1 MIRRTG
7 FPTLMAAA
15 CIWCAHGQDQPKH
28 DQANEV
34 SGKPT
39 AKDMFL
45 SRQIPYVDPDEKPVP
60 DKTKKTTSG
69 TNVKP
74 KKKSNP
80 APLTGTG
87 QAQSGQSASQ
97 STATL
102 IPASYSNVPLG
113 LRYTV
118 QRTDGDTTTD
128 QAADTHFHS
137 GEHIRLRL
145 ETNDPGY
152 LYVVSKGTS
161 GKWSVLFPSVEI
173 ANGNNTVQRG
183 QAFTLPPGA
192 KAAITFT
199 DQPGEEH
206 LFVILSRQPVQEIDS
221 LIFSLKGAP
230 QTPAKDTRQEQPAAP
245 VLSASAGLD
254 DSQIDRL
261 RAAYTR
267 DLIIEDLGHEK
278 GGQETDKSVYVV
290 NPKGSAD
297 ARVVADIRLTHDK

>member
-7 FPTLMAAA
+7 FPILMAAA
-15 CIWCAHGQDQPKH
+15 CIWCAQGQDQPKPG
-28 DQANEV
+28 QANEV
-34 SGKPT
+34 NGKPS

-45 SRQIPYVDPDEKPVP
+45 TRQIPYVDPDEKPVP
-60 DKTKKTTSG
+60 DKTKKTTGG

-74 KKKSNP
+74 KPKPKP
-80 APLTGTG
+80 APLTGTD
-87 QAQSGQSASQ
+87 QAQSGQPSQ
-97 STATL
+97 NTATL

-137 GEHIRLRL
+137 KEHIRLRL
-145 ETNDPGY
+145 ETNDTGY

-161 GKWSVLFPSVEI
+161 GKWTVLFPSPEI
-173 ANGNNTVQRG
+173 SHGNNTVQRG
-183 QAFTLPPGA
+183 HAFTLPPGMN
-192 KAAITFT
+192 AITFT
-199 DQPGEEH
+199 DPPGEEH

-221 LIFSLKGAP
+221 LIFSLKGAQ
-230 QTPAKDTRQEQPAAP
+230 QTPAKNTRPEQPADR
-245 VLSASAGLD
+245 VLTASAGLD
-254 DSQIDRL
+254 DSQIERL

-267 DLIIEDLGHEK
+267 DLIIEDLGQEK

-297 ARVVADIRLTHDK
+297 ARVVADILLIHDR